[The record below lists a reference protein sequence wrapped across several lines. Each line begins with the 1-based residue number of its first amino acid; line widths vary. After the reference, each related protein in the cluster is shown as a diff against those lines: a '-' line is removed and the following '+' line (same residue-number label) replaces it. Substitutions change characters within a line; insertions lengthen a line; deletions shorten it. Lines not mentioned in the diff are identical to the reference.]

1 VLLDFH
7 NHLIPGVDD
16 GSQSIETSVEA
27 LTVMSAQGIAD
38 VITTPHFQASLLH
51 RPEAAQMYLDHVQDQ
66 WQLLLRTARENFPRV
81 TLYRGFEIL
90 LDAPTVDL
98 ADERLRLAGSRF
110 VLVEFPFISIPPHS
124 ADALFNIKI
133 QECEPIVAHPERY
146 ADVQKD
152 PLLVKE
158 WLRVGAHLQANAGS
172 FIGQYGRAAE
182 KTVWKLLELG
192 LLSYVCSDF
201 HAFGACHTE
210 PAFKAIEQRY
220 GPEVPR
226 LLFSENPLKILKSE
240 IPLPVQPPPRKGIVN
255 QLRSRL
261 GI

>member
-1 VLLDFH
+1 MLLDFH

-27 LTVMSAQGIAD
+27 LTVMSAQDIAD
-38 VITTPHFQASLLH
+38 IITTPHLQASLLH
-51 RPEAAQMYLDHVQDQ
+51 RPEAAQMYLEHVQLQ
-66 WQLLLRTARENFPRV
+66 WQLLLRAARDNFPRV
-81 TLYRGFEIL
+81 TLNRGFEIL
-90 LDAPTVDL
+90 LDAPSVHL
-98 ADERLRLAGSRF
+98 ADERLRLAGSKF
-110 VLVEFPFISIPPHS
+110 VLVEFPMLSIPPHS

-172 FIGQYGRAAE
+172 LIGQYGRAAE
-182 KTVWKLLELG
+182 RTVWKLLELG

-201 HAFGACHTE
+201 HAFGLCHTE
-210 PAFKAIEQRY
+210 LAYKAIEKRY
-220 GPEVPR
+220 GPDVPR
-226 LLFSENPLKILKSE
+226 ILFSDNPLKILKSE
-240 IPLPVQPPPRKGIVN
+240 IPLPVQPPPRKGIIGR
-255 QLRSRL
+255 LRSRL
-261 GI
+261 GV